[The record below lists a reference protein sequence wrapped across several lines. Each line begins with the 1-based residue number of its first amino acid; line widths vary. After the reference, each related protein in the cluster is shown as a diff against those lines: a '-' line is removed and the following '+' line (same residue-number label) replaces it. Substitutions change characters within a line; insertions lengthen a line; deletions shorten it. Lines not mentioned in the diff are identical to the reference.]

1 MARSGAI
8 GSDGSSSTA
17 AAAVAAAASCAGR
30 PAAGRRRSCRRF
42 SSTLGP
48 MASSAV
54 TLLLALLSRNP
65 GGADAQGF
73 EYGDPIDVVVTAGD
87 TLAMSFEG
95 GLATAVA
102 VSFQQCSGDVYMD
115 MDVSFNGTSLVTSTA
130 VETSK
135 CVRVVGQSASADDSA
150 IFYDNLCAFQ
160 NSGPVGQGYLEESA
174 ELSSTTVDPEYIT
187 AQFTNTGTVT
197 ASAQVVMFSTEY
209 PAPNSDEAID
219 RVVAEFEQEGNI
231 FTVDAEFQADG
242 TEDENFCAGDDGCS
256 LAAYY
261 IEIDTESG
269 DADRIFGT
277 TCQATNGVLLYEG
290 FTGVGDST
298 FSDTEVIGD
307 DEETTA
313 TDEVGVTDDEIAET
327 TTDDAE
333 AVVNGTGGART
344 RSRALSTTSFDVT
357 ACVEFP
363 KNTEAVYRMYIVVS
377 PDTDSYTRTG
387 YGLQD
392 QLMYASDLITVEED
406 DSDYECPEV
415 VDEEEGSGA
424 RPRVVL
430 TASRASTA
438 VAAGLA
444 VAAAAA
450 RA

>member
-8 GSDGSSSTA
+8 RSDGSSGITTAAA
-17 AAAVAAAASCAGR
+17 AAAVAASRR

-48 MASSAV
+48 VASSAV
-54 TLLLALLSRNP
+54 ALLLALLSRNP
-65 GGADAQGF
+65 RGADAQGF

-95 GLATAVA
+95 SAATAVA

-135 CVRVVGQSASADDSA
+135 CVRVVGQSASVDDSA

-174 ELSSTTVDPEYIT
+174 ELSSTNVDPEYIT

-242 TEDENFCAGDDGCS
+242 TEDENFCAGDNGCS

-307 DEETTA
+307 DGETTA

-327 TTDDAE
+327 TTDDTE
-333 AVVNGTGGART
+333 AVLNGAGGART
-344 RSRALSTTSFDVT
+344 RSRALSTTSFDVS

-363 KNTEAVYRMYIVVS
+363 KNTGAVYRMYIVVS

-392 QLMYASDLITVEED
+392 QLMYASDQITVEED
-406 DSDYECPEV
+406 DSDLECPEV
-415 VDEEEGSGA
+415 VEEEEASGA